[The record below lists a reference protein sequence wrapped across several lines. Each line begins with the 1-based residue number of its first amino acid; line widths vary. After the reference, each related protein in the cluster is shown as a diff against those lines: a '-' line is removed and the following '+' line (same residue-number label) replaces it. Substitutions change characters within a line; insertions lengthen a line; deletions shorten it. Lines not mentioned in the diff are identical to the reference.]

1 MKNKRYISFIIITL
15 LFGFLGISCV
25 YAVTGSG
32 TKKTITITGTNQPS
46 NDISFCGDSKT
57 GNGRPAYL
65 PTYKY
70 NAKDPNFSNISQTSY
85 CLQRGRPGPD
95 GSTWSYVALDN
106 FDISTCKSSSDN
118 YQCGLAEIMCH
129 TMDISAGSDG
139 NFTANENSRYSYSS
153 VATALRMWVA
163 YDHSSIHD
171 GDGIRDNTGDGDYYY
186 SNTDVYEKSAKY
198 YLDNGGE
205 IKQCPKS
212 CSAGDS
218 SYGVFCYQN
227 ASSDEQKHI
236 QGAIEL
242 VSAAK
247 SGLSCL
253 DNLTNT
259 ITGQSGDGEG
269 GNDGTLEGKVNPG
282 KPGIKTDFHPE
293 NKTVDVTVRFNTI
306 KVGSKTLTKEE
317 IEKIQV
323 DWCKEDSPDCNV
335 VVKVFDSRGV
345 ELQPVGGK
353 IPNECKKNYCEIKY
367 KYEELCKKTTTE
379 TEDQYITIKVTTYVE
394 KSNSGASALNALIKN
409 YVKVNGDVSQQF
421 INFDIQGLNDL
432 KNGKLTQGSGNG
444 STDETTETTKKSV
457 FTTKSSVVCP
467 CDDDKR
473 CGDFEIVNTLP
484 EKCTDY
490 GQFNRGLYDT
500 YDEGVLEEPY
510 MNCIMNACNVSQRNQ
525 YDFSKEY
532 KVDVGVCRIFCREE
546 IEFYLANKTRVYAG
560 MQFKYEID
568 RLLGTKRKLGNGS
581 SLTSMVLQK
590 RECAS
595 EIYYDHR
602 NPLYNY
608 STSESRYDSYIK
620 QGYDT
625 WQKMYGQAVKEM
637 IEAWDNWKYY
647 ETLHKNEGWGNSCN
661 PKLNHADTEY
671 CYSSGS
677 SCGSTCGTTATY
689 PGFDYVYTWPTTG
702 SPQYTKTD
710 FNNVSINDR
719 SKETNDKVKFG
730 INNGPDTPSDQDG
743 KFNQSNGCNSVDCN
757 CKIVDGQQVCDSKG
771 VAGSGTCA
779 KGEKGKNKCKVK
791 DQESSNW
798 TAFKNAVDNVTQLI
812 YDLENC
818 NLYIKN
824 ELKLYYNDSN
834 LVDFS
839 GYTGRPKYQGKVLKY
854 AFGSGESAK
863 NTKDYILE
871 LANCKNE
878 KECISLE
885 LEYADKKYGE
895 ATVFGKQ
902 VEVIEAQEETLKGQ
916 QKDTHYCTNASEDE
930 KKSGDSY
937 VTDCYKKVGNKFN
950 DDNDSTN
957 FTKTNLLGKHDLI
970 TCKGYD
976 TNAKCEIKKDVVE
989 LPINDFAK
997 FIVVS
1002 EADFWQPKKYVTEA
1016 YTGNVYESGSNY
1028 SSSSAASL
1036 GDYVFPVSMDKES
1049 GGATGAYNVKHKYS
1063 YVGYALSKAQ
1073 LLNEKYYEFTCQ
1085 YEVYNITNLYD
1096 CDISTDLTNC
1106 KNQCYEIRD
1115 GVPIIREAGGN
1126 PDRCAAWNNRNS
1138 DSKGYGFIY
1147 RNVNLG
1153 NLFPTNRDI
1162 GTNWLSH
1169 NDAKNAIEA
1178 TADDMYGDNE
1188 KYLEYSYVL
1197 TNDAIKKIRTY
1208 NNDRNGAG
1216 GYVDNTLIG
1225 CDITN
1230 DGFYNCRSSFLDL
1243 FRDNSNSFGIKVNK
1257 SDGQQGS

>member
-15 LFGFLGISCV
+15 LFGFLGLSCV

-46 NDISFCGDSKT
+46 NDVSFCGDSANGT
-57 GNGRPAYL
+57 GKPAYL

-95 GSTWSYVALDN
+95 GKTWSYVALDN
-106 FDISTCKSSSDN
+106 FDISTCNSSSDN

-129 TMDISAGSDG
+129 TMDINAGSDG
-139 NFTANENSRYSYSS
+139 NFTASENSRYSYSS

-171 GDGIRDNTGDGDYYY
+171 GDGIRDNTKDGDYYY

-253 DNLTNT
+253 ENLTNT

-269 GNDGTLEGKVNPG
+269 GNDGTLDGKINPG
-282 KPGIKTDFHPE
+282 KPGIKTDYEPKS
-293 NKTVDVTVRFNTI
+293 KTVDVTVRFNTI

-317 IEKIQV
+317 VKNV
-323 DWCKEDSPDCNV
+323 NVKWCDAASEGCNV
-335 VVKVFDSRGV
+335 VMEVFDSKG
-345 ELQPVGGK
+345 QPLKVVGGQF
-353 IPNECKKNYCEIKY
+353 PNECKKNYCEV
-367 KYEELCKKTTTE
+367 KYEYSQLCTEKTE
-379 TEDQYITIKVTTYVE
+379 TIEDQYITVKVTTYVE
-394 KSNSGASALNALIKN
+394 KNNSGASALNALIKN

-432 KNGKLTQGSGNG
+432 KNGKLTQGSGDE
-444 STDETTETTKKSV
+444 STDVKTDSVKTSV

-473 CGDFEIVNTLP
+473 CDDFKIKNTLP
-484 EKCTDY
+484 KECTDY
-490 GQFNRGLYDT
+490 GHFNQGLYDT

-532 KVDVGVCRIFCREE
+532 GVNTDVCRVFCREE
-546 IEFYLANKTRVYAG
+546 VEFYLANKTRVYAG
-560 MQFKYEID
+560 MQFKYKID
-568 RLLGTKRKLGNGS
+568 EVPGVAKKRKLKNGN

-590 RECAS
+590 RQCAT
-595 EIYYDHR
+595 EIYYDHL

-608 STSESRYDSYIK
+608 SNTK
-620 QGYDT
+620 T
-625 WQKMYGQAVKEM
+625 WQEQYREALEDLMKKWDEWKKWEALHQQANFECL
-637 IEAWDNWKYY
+637 IAALGNDGYY
-647 ETLHKNEGWGNSCN
+647 S
-661 PKLNHADTEY
+661 
-671 CYSSGS
+671 
-677 SCGSTCGTTATY
+677 
-689 PGFDYVYTWPTTG
+689 
-702 SPQYTKTD
+702 
-710 FNNVSINDR
+710 
-719 SKETNDKVKFG
+719 
-730 INNGPDTPSDQDG
+730 
-743 KFNQSNGCNSVDCN
+743 
-757 CKIVDGQQVCDSKG
+757 
-771 VAGSGTCA
+771 AGGTCA
-779 KGEKGKNKCKVK
+779 ESDGASCPSCSLTGTKIDEVKYYYKWPIARGEPGGEQYNKYDLINYKVVTESGSNEVTATGIGPNISSSSYQSGSPNEISTCKSTCCEYKKDEKGNDTTTC
-791 DQESSNW
+791 SSYGSEEDGNC
-798 TAFKNAVDNVTQLI
+798 TQGTVGNTCAVQAKELASRNAFKESLKKIIQLV
-812 YDLENC
+812 YDLQNC
-818 NLYIKN
+818 NLYIGK
-824 ELKLYYNDSN
+824 EIDIKYLED
-834 LVDFS
+834 
-839 GYTGRPKYQGKVLKY
+839 GWYTGIAVPKGFPKDEIKPKQAVNDKT
-854 AFGSGESAK
+854 
-863 NTKDYILE
+863 TKDYILS
-871 LANCKNE
+871 LANCKTE
-878 KECISLE
+878 KGCISLE
-885 LEYADKKYGE
+885 LDYADVKYGA
-895 ATVFGKQ
+895 ATVFGKD
-902 VEVIEAQEETLKGQ
+902 VEVITQGKDIKEQEDKTRYCVNAEKHE
-916 QKDTHYCTNASEDE
+916 KDT
-930 KKSGDSY
+930 GDSY
-937 VTDCYKKVGNKFN
+937 EASCYPGTTK
-950 DDNDSTN
+950 DDVDLDTDSTN
-957 FTKTNLLGKHDLI
+957 GPHTWLG
-970 TCKGYD
+970 CKGWQKGINCV
-976 TNAKCEIKKDVVE
+976 TEN
-989 LPINDFAK
+989 LSWPINDFAI
-997 FIVVS
+997 FTVVS

-1016 YTGNVYESGSNY
+1016 YTGNVYESGSGY
-1028 SSSSAASL
+1028 SSSTASSL

-1063 YVGYALSKAQ
+1063 YVGSALSKAQ

-1096 CDISTDLTNC
+1096 CDISGDLEKC
-1106 KNQCYEIRD
+1106 KNECYEIRD
-1115 GVPIIREAGGN
+1115 GVPIIREDKVGN
-1126 PDRCAAWNNRNS
+1126 KDRCAAWTNRKEN
-1138 DSKGYGFIY
+1138 SKGYGFVY
-1147 RNVNLG
+1147 RNVDLSK
-1153 NLFPTNRDI
+1153 LFPSERTI

-1169 NDAKNAIEA
+1169 SDVTEAIQA
-1178 TADDMYGDNE
+1178 TAADMYGDNE

-1197 TNDAIKKIRTY
+1197 TSDAIKKIRTY
-1208 NNDRNGAG
+1208 NKDRNGAG

-1225 CDITN
+1225 CSITN

-1243 FRDNSNSFGIKVNK
+1243 FRDSSNSFGIKVNK
-1257 SDGQQGS
+1257 SDGQQEN

>member
-15 LFGFLGISCV
+15 LFGFLGLSSV

-95 GSTWSYVALDN
+95 GKTWSYVALDN

-139 NFTANENSRYSYSS
+139 NFSANENSRYSYSS

-205 IKQCPKS
+205 IKKCPSS
-212 CSAGDS
+212 CSSGGSDF
-218 SYGVFCYQN
+218 GVFCYQN

-236 QGAIEL
+236 QGAVEL

-253 DNLTNT
+253 ENLTNT

-345 ELQPVGGK
+345 ELQPVGGQT
-353 IPNECKKNYCEIKY
+353 PNECKKNYCEIKY
-367 KYEELCKKTTTE
+367 EYSQLCTEKTET
-379 TEDQYITIKVTTYVE
+379 TEDQYITVKVTTYVE
-394 KSNSGASALNALIKN
+394 KNNSGASALNALIKN

-432 KNGKLTQGSGNG
+432 KNGKLTQGSGNE
-444 STDETTETTKKSV
+444 STDQTTETTKKSV

-467 CDDDKR
+467 CDSDKR
-473 CGDFEIVNTLP
+473 CDDFKIKNTLP
-484 EKCTDY
+484 RYCTDY
-490 GQFNRGLYDT
+490 DNFNHGLYDT

-532 KVDVGVCRIFCREE
+532 GVNTDVCRVFCREE
-546 IEFYLANKTRVYAG
+546 VEFYLANKTRVYAG

-568 RLLGTKRKLGNGS
+568 RLLDKNGKRKLKNGN

-590 RECAS
+590 RQCAT
-595 EIYYDHR
+595 EIYYDHL

-608 STSESRYDSYIK
+608 KNTE
-620 QGYDT
+620 T
-625 WQKMYGQAVKEM
+625 WQEMYKNALEDLMKKWDEWKKWESLRIQAL
-637 IEAWDNWKYY
+637 DNCLKPVPDG
-647 ETLHKNEGWGNSCN
+647 H
-661 PKLNHADTEY
+661 
-671 CYSSGS
+671 YS
-677 SCGSTCGTTATY
+677 A
-689 PGFDYVYTWPTTG
+689 P
-702 SPQYTKTD
+702 
-710 FNNVSINDR
+710 
-719 SKETNDKVKFG
+719 
-730 INNGPDTPSDQDG
+730 
-743 KFNQSNGCNSVDCN
+743 
-757 CKIVDGQQVCDSKG
+757 
-771 VAGSGTCA
+771 GTCA
-779 KGEKGKNKCKVK
+779 KSSGGTCPSCSLTGTKIKEVKYWYSWPIPRGQAGGNKYHKYDLTDYKVKTESGSNEITAKLKDLKIVSTSHQSGSPNEISTCAYTCCNQNVKGECTQSGSKVSGTCKQGEKGNECEV
-791 DQESSNW
+791 
-798 TAFKNAVDNVTQLI
+798 VDNEDKSRKAFSESLNNITQLV
-812 YDLENC
+812 YDLQNC
-818 NLYIKN
+818 NLYTHNTEYDKKN
-824 ELKLYYNDSN
+824 VIDVKYNKYLYEGKYGSY
-834 LVDFS
+834 S
-839 GYTGRPKYQGKVLKY
+839 GKINW
-854 AFGSGESAK
+854 SMGEGVT
-863 NTKDYILE
+863 TKDYILT
-871 LANCKNE
+871 LANCKSE
-878 KECISLE
+878 KDCISLD
-885 LEYADKKYGE
+885 LEYADAKYG
-895 ATVFGKQ
+895 AKTTFGKD
-902 VEVIEAQEETLKGQ
+902 VEIIKQDNDIKGQ
-916 QKDTHYCTNASEDE
+916 DLTKDHWCVNAEDGEKSSGDNYNASCYPGP
-930 KKSGDSY
+930 GDSDVDLNGGNQKGDHTWLGCKSY
-937 VTDCYKKVGNKFN
+937 QDKVE
-950 DDNDSTN
+950 
-957 FTKTNLLGKHDLI
+957 
-970 TCKGYD
+970 
-976 TNAKCEIKKDVVE
+976 CETEE
-989 LPINDFAK
+989 LQWPINDFAI
-997 FIVVS
+997 FTVVS

-1016 YTGNVYESGSNY
+1016 YTGNVYESSSGY
-1028 SSSSAASL
+1028 SSSSSASL

-1063 YVGYALSKAQ
+1063 YVGSALSKAQ

-1126 PDRCAAWNNRNS
+1126 PDRCATWTNRKE

-1147 RNVNLG
+1147 RNVDLNK
-1153 NLFPTNRDI
+1153 LFPSPRPI

-1169 NDAKNAIEA
+1169 DDVTEAIQA

-1188 KYLEYSYVL
+1188 KYLEYSYIL
-1197 TNDAIKKIRTY
+1197 TSDAIKKIRTY
-1208 NNDRNGAG
+1208 NKDRNGAG
-1216 GYVDNTLIG
+1216 GYIDNTLIG
-1225 CDITN
+1225 CNITN

-1257 SDGQQGS
+1257 SDGQQEN

>member
-15 LFGFLGISCV
+15 LFGFLGLSSV

-46 NDISFCGDSKT
+46 NDVSFCGDSANGT
-57 GNGRPAYL
+57 GKPAYL

-95 GSTWSYVALDN
+95 GKTWSYVALDN

-129 TMDISAGSDG
+129 TMDINAGSDG
-139 NFTANENSRYSYSS
+139 NFTASENSRYSYSS

-171 GDGIRDNTGDGDYYY
+171 GDGIRDNTKDGDYYY

-218 SYGVFCYQN
+218 NYGVFCYQN

-253 DNLTNT
+253 ENLTNT

-269 GNDGTLEGKVNPG
+269 GNDGTLDGKINPG
-282 KPGIKTDFHPE
+282 KPGIKTDYKPKS
-293 NKTVDVTVRFNTI
+293 KTVDVTVRFNTI

-317 IEKIQV
+317 VTNVKV
-323 DWCKEDSPDCNV
+323 KWCDAASEGCNV
-335 VVKVFDSRGV
+335 VMEVFDSKGHPLKV
-345 ELQPVGGK
+345 VGGQF
-353 IPNECKKNYCEIKY
+353 PHDCQKNYCEV
-367 KYEELCKKTTTE
+367 KYEYSQLCTEKTE
-379 TEDQYITIKVTTYVE
+379 TIEDQYITIKVTTYVE

-432 KNGKLTQGSGNG
+432 KNGKLTQGSGNE
-444 STDETTETTKKSV
+444 STDEKTETTKTSV

-467 CDDDKR
+467 CDSDKR
-473 CGDFEIVNTLP
+473 CDDFKIKNTLP
-484 EKCTDY
+484 KYCTDY
-490 GQFNRGLYDT
+490 DNFNHGLYDT

-532 KVDVGVCRIFCREE
+532 GVNTDVCRVFCREE
-546 IEFYLANKTRVYAG
+546 VEFYLANKTRVYAG

-568 RLLGTKRKLGNGS
+568 RLLDKNGKRQLDNGN

-590 RECAS
+590 RQCS
-595 EIYYDHR
+595 TEIYYDHL

-608 STSESRYDSYIK
+608 KNTE
-620 QGYDT
+620 T
-625 WQKMYGQAVKEM
+625 WQEMYKKALEDLMKK
-637 IEAWDNWKYY
+637 WDEWKKW
-647 ETLHKNEGWGNSCN
+647 ESLHKQAKWECLKEALGTDG
-661 PKLNHADTEY
+661 Y
-671 CYSSGS
+671 YSAG
-677 SCGSTCGTTATY
+677 GTCA
-689 PGFDYVYTWPTTG
+689 
-702 SPQYTKTD
+702 
-710 FNNVSINDR
+710 VS
-719 SKETNDKVKFG
+719 
-730 INNGPDTPSDQDG
+730 
-743 KFNQSNGCNSVDCN
+743 
-757 CKIVDGQQVCDSKG
+757 
-771 VAGSGTCA
+771 SGTCPSCSLTGTKIEEVKYYYKWPIA
-779 KGEKGKNKCKVK
+779 RGEAGGNKYNKYELTNFVVDTFSGSNKILADLIGPNLTTTSHQSGSPNSISTCESTCCKRNVKNDCVQSGNKASGTCKQGSKGNVCEVQKN
-791 DQESSNW
+791 ESDASK
-798 TAFKNAVDNVTQLI
+798 AFKEALNKITQLV
-812 YDLENC
+812 YDLQNC
-818 NLYIKN
+818 NLYSNN
-824 ELKLYYNDSN
+824 EID
-834 LVDFS
+834 V
-839 GYTGRPKYQGKVLKY
+839 KY
-854 AFGSGESAK
+854 AKYDYKGYKVSYKGEITNATSK
-863 NTKDYILE
+863 GTTKDYILS
-871 LANCKNE
+871 LANCESEKN
-878 KECISLE
+878 CISLD
-885 LEYADKKYGE
+885 LDYADAKYGA
-895 ATVFGKQ
+895 ATTFGKE
-902 VEVIEAQEETLKGQ
+902 VEIIK
-916 QKDTHYCTNASEDE
+916 QKDDIKKQEDETHYCINDE
-930 KKSGDSY
+930 KGEKSSGNNYEASCYPGPGDSD
-937 VTDCYKKVGNKFN
+937 VDLKGNN
-950 DDNDSTN
+950 
-957 FTKTNLLGKHDLI
+957 TKGPHTWLGC
-970 TCKGYD
+970 TGYQD
-976 TNAKCEIKKDVVE
+976 GVECVKKD
-989 LPINDFAK
+989 LDWPINDFAI
-997 FIVVS
+997 FTVVS

-1049 GGATGAYNVKHKYS
+1049 GGATGAYDVKHKYS
-1063 YVGYALSKAQ
+1063 YVGSALSKAQ

-1126 PDRCAAWNNRNS
+1126 PDRCAAWNNRKE

-1147 RNVNLG
+1147 RNVDLNK
-1153 NLFPTNRDI
+1153 LFPSPRPI

-1169 NDAKNAIEA
+1169 DDVTEAIQA

-1188 KYLEYSYVL
+1188 KYLEYSYIL
-1197 TNDAIKKIRTY
+1197 TSDAIKKIRTY
-1208 NNDRNGAG
+1208 NKDRNGAG
-1216 GYVDNTLIG
+1216 GYIDNTLIG
-1225 CDITN
+1225 CNITN

-1257 SDGQQGS
+1257 SDGQQEN